1 MAVTAVTAAGISTV
15 SSPASTF
22 GSFLKSSRSVPIIS
36 MGDRSAAA
44 GWYTG
49 KMIRSP
55 ILRTRPWS
63 RVAGPLRLAKSRARS
78 WFFEGREEM
87 STFIPSGKDISRKW
101 YVVDASGQTLGRL
114 ATKAA
119 SVLSGKLNPQYVPY
133 IDMGDH
139 VIVINA
145 EKIVLTGLKDQK
157 KLYRRYTGFPGGL
170 REESFTR
177 LINRRPEKVIEEAV
191 KGMLPKTKMG
201 RAMVSKL
208 KVYRGDKHP
217 HAAQMPVEMK

>member
-1 MAVTAVTAAGISTV
+1 
-15 SSPASTF
+15 
-22 GSFLKSSRSVPIIS
+22 
-36 MGDRSAAA
+36 
-44 GWYTG
+44 
-49 KMIRSP
+49 
-55 ILRTRPWS
+55 
-63 RVAGPLRLAKSRARS
+63 
-78 WFFEGREEM
+78 M

-119 SVLSGKLNPQYVPY
+119 SMLSGKLNPQYVPY

-170 REESFTR
+170 REESFAR

-217 HAAQMPVEMK
+217 HGAQMPVAL